1 MEHDREGNIMELQF
15 VDTTFRDGSQSLWA
29 AGMRPG
35 MMEVIAED
43 VDQSGFKVVEVPVMP
58 LNFKKIVRDLKE
70 DPWEMTKMLAEK
82 MPNTTKS
89 FMGEPAIFPFEIVG
103 APEAV
108 VKLYYER
115 IVATGVL
122 NRVQIMANI
131 FGNVDKLYPWYLPF
145 LRSQN
150 LEIALALS
158 YTISPRHTDEY
169 YAEKTRELAAM
180 KPDVIYLKDQGGLLT
195 VDRIRTL
202 MPVILN
208 NANGI
213 PVELHSHCT
222 TGMADLVYLEAM
234 KLGVNTF
241 HTGIPPLADG
251 SGQPSVLRVAENAAY
266 QGYQSN
272 LDMERIQRASDR
284 LMSMAKQDN
293 MPIGAP
299 LPYDY
304 SQYIYQIPGGV
315 ISNLKHQ
322 LKELKLENRLDE
334 VLEETVLVR
343 KDLGYPV
350 MITPY
355 SQFVVSQAAIN
366 VATGERYKV
375 IIDEII
381 QFSQGIFSEDSGYTW
396 MDQNLKDKVLSLPR
410 AKQLATVPDASTPL
424 HKIREQF
431 GGPDLSD
438 EEFLLRY
445 IMKGTKE
452 IEEMRKAGPPKKY
465 FSATTPLVQLLENL
479 SKQPDITHVQI
490 QGHQGS
496 LLLTNQ

>member
-1 MEHDREGNIMELQF
+1 MKVDY

-29 AGMRPG
+29 AGMRTG

-43 VDQSGFKVVEVPVMP
+43 IDQAGFKVVEVPVMP
-58 LNFKKIVRDLKE
+58 LNFKKMIRDLKE
-70 DPWEMTKMLAEK
+70 DPWEMVKMLAEK

-108 VKLYYER
+108 VKLFYER
-115 IVATGVL
+115 ITATGVL

-131 FGNVDKLYPWYLPF
+131 FGNVNQLYPWYLPF
-145 LRSQN
+145 LRSLD

-169 YAEKTRELAAM
+169 YAQKTKELAEM

-202 MPVILN
+202 IPIILE

-222 TGMADLVYLEAM
+222 TGLADLVYMEAL
-234 KLGVNTF
+234 KLGVRTL
-241 HTGIPPLADG
+241 HTAIPPLADG
-251 SGQPSVLRVAENAAY
+251 SSQPSVLNTLKNAKY
-266 QGYQSN
+266 LGYDSN
-272 LDMERIQRASDR
+272 LDIERIQHASDR
-284 LMSMAKQDN
+284 LMSMAIQDN

-304 SQYIYQIPGGV
+304 SQYVYQIPGGV

-322 LKELKLENRLDE
+322 LKDLGLENRLEE
-334 VLEETVLVR
+334 VLEETVRVR
-343 KDLGYPV
+343 EDLGYPV

-355 SQFVVSQAAIN
+355 SQFVVSQSAIN

-381 QFSQGIFSEDSGYTW
+381 QFAQGIFSEDSGYTW
-396 MDQNLKDKVLSLPR
+396 MDQNLKDKILSLPR
-410 AKQLATVPDASTPL
+410 AKQLSRVSDENIPL
-424 HKIREQF
+424 HKIKEQF

-445 IMKGTKE
+445 IMKGNQE
-452 IEEMRKAGPPKKY
+452 IEAMRKAGPRKKY
-465 FSATTPLVQLLENL
+465 FSGTSPLLQVLDHLN
-479 SKQPDITHVQI
+479 KQPEISHVQI
-490 QGHQGS
+490 QSKTGS
-496 LLLTNQ
+496 LVLANI

>member
-1 MEHDREGNIMELQF
+1 MELQF
-15 VDTTFRDGSQSLWA
+15 LDTTFRDGSQSLWA

-35 MMEVIAED
+35 MMEAIAED
-43 VDQSGFKVVEVPVMP
+43 IDQSGFKAVEVPVMP
-58 LNFKKIVRDLKE
+58 INFKKIVRDLKE
-70 DPWEMTKMLAEK
+70 DPWEMVNMLAKK
-82 MPNTTKS
+82 MPKTTKA

-131 FGNVDKLYPWYLPF
+131 FGNVDRLYPWYLPF
-145 LRSQN
+145 LREQN
-150 LEIALALS
+150 LEVALALS
-158 YTISPRHTDEY
+158 YAVSPRHTDEY
-169 YAEKTRELAAM
+169 YAQKTKELVEM

-202 MPVILN
+202 IPIILE

-213 PVELHSHCT
+213 PIELHSHCT
-222 TGMADLVYLEAM
+222 TGQAELVYLEAV
-234 KLGVNTF
+234 KLGIRTL
-241 HTGIPPLADG
+241 HTAIPPLADG
-251 SGQPSVLRVAENAAY
+251 SGQPSIFSTVQNAKY
-266 QGYQSN
+266 LGYASN
-272 LDMERIQRASDR
+272 LDIERLQRASTR
-284 LMSMAKQDN
+284 LMEMAKQDD

-299 LPYDY
+299 LPYDH
-304 SQYIYQIPGGV
+304 SQFVYQIPGGV
-315 ISNLKHQ
+315 ISNLRHQ

-334 VLEETVLVR
+334 VLEETVRVR
-343 KDLGYPV
+343 EELGYPV

-375 IIDEII
+375 VIDELI
-381 QFSQGIFSEDSGYTW
+381 QFAQGTFSEDSGYTW
-396 MDQNLKDKVLSLPR
+396 MDENLKDKILSLPR
-410 AKQLATVPDASTPL
+410 AQQLSTVPDGSTPL

-431 GGPDLSD
+431 GGPTLSD

-445 IMKGTKE
+445 IMKGTQE
-452 IEEMRKAGPPKKY
+452 IDAMRQAGPPRKY
-465 FSATTPLVQLLENL
+465 FSATAPLIQLLDNL
-479 SKQPDITHVQI
+479 SKQPDIKHIQI
-490 QGHQGS
+490 QGHNRS
-496 LLLTNQ
+496 LLLTNN

>member
-1 MEHDREGNIMELQF
+1 MELHF

-35 MMEVIAED
+35 MMEAIAED
-43 VDQSGFKVVEVPVMP
+43 VGQAGFRVVEVPVMP
-58 LNFKKIVRDLKE
+58 LNFKKIIRDLKE
-70 DPWEMTKMLAEK
+70 DPWEMAKMLAKK

-103 APEAV
+103 APESV
-108 VKLYYER
+108 VKLFYKR
-115 IVATGVL
+115 IVETGVL
-122 NRVQIMANI
+122 NRIQIMGNI

-150 LEIALALS
+150 LQVALALS
-158 YTISPRHTDEY
+158 YTISPRHTDDY
-169 YAEKTRELAAM
+169 YAQKTQELAAM

-202 MPVILN
+202 MPVILE

-213 PVELHSHCT
+213 QVELHSHCT
-222 TGMADLVYLEAM
+222 TGLAELVYMEAL
-234 KLGVNTF
+234 KLGVRTL
-241 HTGIPPLADG
+241 HTAIPPLADG
-251 SGQPSVLRVAENAAY
+251 SGQPSILNTVQNAKY
-266 QGYQSN
+266 MGYQAN

-284 LMSMAKQDN
+284 LMSMAKEEN
-293 MPIGAP
+293 MPIGTP
-299 LPYDY
+299 LPYDH

-334 VLEETVLVR
+334 VLEETVRVR
-343 KDLGYPV
+343 EDLGYPV

-375 IIDEII
+375 VIDEII
-381 QFSQGIFSEDSGYTW
+381 QFSQGTFSEDSGYTW
-396 MDQNLKDKVLSLPR
+396 MDQSLKDKILSLPR
-410 AKQLATVPDASTPL
+410 AKQMSTVPDLSTPL

-431 GGPDLSD
+431 GGPELSD

-445 IMKGTKE
+445 IMKGTSE
-452 IEEMRKAGPPKKY
+452 IEAMRKAGPPKKY
-465 FSATTPLVQLLENL
+465 FSASTPLAQLLDKL
-479 SKQPDITHVQI
+479 SKQPEITHVQI

-496 LLLTNQ
+496 LILTNN

>member
-1 MEHDREGNIMELQF
+1 MKLQF

-35 MMEVIAED
+35 MMEAIAED
-43 VDQSGFKVVEVPVMP
+43 VGQAGFKVVEVPVMP
-58 LNFKKIVRDLKE
+58 LNFKKIIRDLKE
-70 DPWEMTKMLAEK
+70 DPWEMAKMFAEK
-82 MPNTTKS
+82 MPNVKKAT
-89 FMGEPAIFPFEIVG
+89 MGEPAIFPFEIVG
-103 APEAV
+103 APQAV

-115 IVATGVL
+115 IVATGAL

-150 LEIALALS
+150 LEVVLALS
-158 YTISPRHTDEY
+158 YTVSPRHTDEY
-169 YAEKTRELAAM
+169 YAQKTKELVEM

-202 MPVILN
+202 IPIILE

-222 TGMADLVYLEAM
+222 TGLAEIVYLEAV
-234 KLGVNTF
+234 KLGVRTL

-251 SGQPSVLRVAENAAY
+251 SGQPSVLSTVQNANY
-266 QGYQSN
+266 LGYQSN
-272 LDMERIQRASDR
+272 LDMERIQSASDR

-334 VLEETVLVR
+334 VLEETVRVR
-343 KDLGYPV
+343 EDFGYPV

-355 SQFVVSQAAIN
+355 SQFVVSQSAIN

-375 IIDEII
+375 VIDELI
-381 QFSQGIFSEDSGYTW
+381 QFALGTFSEDSGYTW
-396 MDQNLKDKVLSLPR
+396 MDQNLKDKILSLPR
-410 AKQLATVPDASTPL
+410 VKQLSTVPDGNTPL

-431 GGPDLSD
+431 GGPHLSD

-445 IMKGTKE
+445 IMKGNQE
-452 IEEMRKAGPPKKY
+452 IEAMRKAGPPKKY
-465 FSATTPLVQLLENL
+465 FSASTPLVQLLDNL

-490 QGHQGS
+490 QGHQSS
-496 LLLTNQ
+496 LLLTNN